1 MTALTFTLKLEP
13 RQRVDVS
20 PLTPQQLAGKT
31 TAEISAIELQS
42 GNRKQRVDEVFTL
55 SGSDSQSIRFQ
66 GAATAKLDFIGKGLT
81 DGEIQ
86 VDGDAGSYAGM
97 YMKGGSLQITG
108 NADAYAACE
117 LKGGELIIDGDA
129 GDYLGA
135 ALPGNRKGMQGGVV
149 VVRGNVGHRV
159 GDHMRRGSI
168 LIEGNAGDYLGTR
181 MVAGTIGVLGAVGAY
196 PGYAMRRGT
205 LLLLTT
211 PSQLPATFNDCGAHT
226 LGFLPLLLK
235 GYQGYQTRFA
245 ELAGTVKRVRR
256 YAGDMAGQGK
266 GEILVVL

>member
-20 PLTPQQLAGKT
+20 PLTPEQLTGKT
-31 TAEISAIELQS
+31 AAEISAIALQS
-42 GNRKQRVDEVFTL
+42 GNRKLRVDEVFTL
-55 SGSDSQSIRFQ
+55 SGSDTQSIRFQ
-66 GAATAKLDFIGKGLT
+66 GAATAKLDFVGKGLT
-81 DGEIQ
+81 GGEIK
-86 VDGDAGSYAGM
+86 VEGNAGSYAGM
-97 YMKGGSLQITG
+97 QMKSGRLLITG

-117 LKGGELIIDGDA
+117 MKGGELTIDGNA

-135 ALPGNRKGMQGGVV
+135 ALPGNRKGMQGGIVV
-149 VVRGNVGHRV
+149 VHGNVGNRV

-168 LIEGNAGDYLGTR
+168 LIEGDAGDYLGTR
-181 MVAGTIGVLGAVGAY
+181 MIAGTIGVLGAVGAY

-211 PSQLPATFNDCGAHT
+211 PSSLPATFNDCGSHT

-235 GYQGYQTRFA
+235 GYQNYQTRFG

-256 YAGDMAGQGK
+256 YAGDMAELGK